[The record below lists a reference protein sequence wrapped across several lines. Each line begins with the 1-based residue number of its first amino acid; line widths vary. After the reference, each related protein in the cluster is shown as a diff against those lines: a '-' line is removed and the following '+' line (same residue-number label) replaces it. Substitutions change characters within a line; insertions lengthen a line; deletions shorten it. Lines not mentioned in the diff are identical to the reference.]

1 MNASGVFRM
10 SKKPAEESAPSGE
23 DGEAKT
29 MDDDV
34 VEATAASGPVSV
46 EGGSRAREEDA
57 RETDEERDRK
67 RTKTSG
73 DASEEDDYEMSSD
86 DGEDED
92 ESDDDEDFKEATTRG
107 RSAPVGNGAKIV
119 DGKVIG
125 RAGEEGV
132 NGDASAKV
140 KVSATGAVRADRK
153 SSDDP
158 TPALLEAL
166 REYVAKCGGVL
177 SDDWT
182 CTATMRTQGASAG
195 SYDALYW
202 SPDGD
207 RYRSRLEVVL
217 SLIHI
222 SEPTRPY

>member
-10 SKKPAEESAPSGE
+10 SKKPAEEGAPSGG

-29 MDDDV
+29 LDDDV

-73 DASEEDDYEMSSD
+73 DESEEDDYEMSSD

-92 ESDDDEDFKEATTRG
+92 ESDDEDFKEATTRG
-107 RSAPVGNGAKIV
+107 RRAGRKRGEDRRWEGDRASGRRGGV
-119 DGKVIG
+119 DGG
-125 RAGEEGV
+125 
-132 NGDASAKV
+132 ASAKV

-207 RYRSRLEVVL
+207 RYRSRLEVVRAL
-217 SLIHI
+217 GLA
-222 SEPTRPY
+222 PQRF

>member
-1 MNASGVFRM
+1 
-10 SKKPAEESAPSGE
+10 
-23 DGEAKT
+23 

-73 DASEEDDYEMSSD
+73 DESEEDDYEMSSD

-92 ESDDDEDFKEATTRG
+92 ESDDEDFKEATTRG

-132 NGDASAKV
+132 DGGASAKV

-207 RYRSRLEVVL
+207 RYRSRLESCAL
-217 SLIHI
+217 WI
-222 SEPTRPY
+222 SAAKILKSASKKKKPTHVDPSPRGNRQKV